1 MTNDEIIRRIQLAR
15 MLFNN
20 LEEALTP
27 AVGEC
32 ISSADL
38 RRTLDGD
45 AYKLLMVVDLALRD
59 LSNVF
64 PRFETEVKK
73 VLKR

>member
-1 MTNDEIIRRIQLAR
+1 MSNDEIIRRIQLAR

-27 AVGEC
+27 ALNEC

-38 RRTLDGD
+38 RRALDG
-45 AYKLLMVVDLALRD
+45 APYENLLIVDLAVRD
-59 LSNVF
+59 LSSVF